1 MHITHQA
8 VQAEAMADTRTSP
21 VPVHPFEVKIIDIYH
36 LGPWDTWD
44 IYARM
49 FLLLLCINEIWEG

>member
-1 MHITHQA
+1 MGGIA
-8 VQAEAMADTRTSP
+8 GNPGAGSP
-21 VPVHPFEVKIIDIYH
+21 VPVHPFEVKIIDIY